1 MKLIRGLGDDADNGS
16 YVMEI
21 DAHNTKP
28 FRVVV
33 HVDSIDS
40 FKGRVFTEFW
50 WLTELSELIEK
61 LTLEA
66 LATPIEHGD
75 NASALSLADKFI
87 EEATRLIE
95 LNPNSP
101 PHENDEP
108 GQMCFACDEKE
119 ACVRLS
125 SCDCQT
131 MFCTDCM
138 IRFFS
143 IFFIFF

>member
-1 MKLIRGLGDDADNGS
+1 MIDRNVSTLRKLI
-16 YVMEI
+16 
-21 DAHNTKP
+21 
-28 FRVVV
+28 
-33 HVDSIDS
+33 
-40 FKGRVFTEFW
+40 
-50 WLTELSELIEK
+50 
-61 LTLEA
+61 LEA

-138 IRFFS
+138 IRFFQ
-143 IFFIFF
+143 IFFNFFLIEKIKMFHGQAKYSST